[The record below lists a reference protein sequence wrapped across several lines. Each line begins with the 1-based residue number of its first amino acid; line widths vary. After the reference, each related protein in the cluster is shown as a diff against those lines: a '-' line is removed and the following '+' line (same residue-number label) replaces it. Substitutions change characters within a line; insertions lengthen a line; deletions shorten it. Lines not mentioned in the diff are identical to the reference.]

1 MNEQNERIKEIEATE
16 EKTPLRTRTNR
27 IIAIALIVLILGFG
41 GLIAWASLAPL
52 DKGVVAQGVIKVV
65 SYRKTIQ
72 HQYGGI
78 VEEILAKEGERVRKG
93 QVLIRL
99 NDIQAKANLS
109 QVRSEYL
116 ANLGLEARLLSERRM
131 DDRILFPRE
140 ITGLK
145 GRPEIDEITGRQEEL
160 FRTRRNVL
168 ENEKKILRENIEGL
182 EIYISRLEELQ
193 ASRKKQAE
201 LITKEMEPLRE
212 LADEGYYPRNRILE
226 MERVLAD
233 LQGRRSEDLGNI
245 ARSRTAVSEFKMRI
259 TRIEQDF
266 LKEVDTQLTEV
277 QKKIV
282 ALKDHYTAAADV
294 LERTKIGSPEDGIV
308 IGLRMH
314 TPGGVIL
321 PGHPVLDLIP
331 LNAELIVEA
340 WVMPGDI
347 DKVHMGLK
355 ADLRFSAFKTSHTPV
370 SEGEVILVSAD
381 RMIDET
387 SRTAYYM
394 CRIKITE
401 KGLKDLKGMTLQ
413 PGMPV
418 EVILKTGERTLI
430 SYLLKPLI
438 DRLAISFKE
447 E

>member
-1 MNEQNERIKEIEATE
+1 MNGKNNRPDEIEAAE
-16 EKTPLRTRTNR
+16 EKTPLRTSTNP
-27 IIAIALIVLILGFG
+27 IIAIALIVLIFGFG
-41 GLIAWASLAPL
+41 ALVAWASLAPL
-52 DKGVVAQGVIKVV
+52 DKGVVAPGVIKVV

-72 HQYGGI
+72 HQYGGT
-78 VEEILAKEGERVRKG
+78 VEEILVKEGDRVKKG

-99 NDIQAKANLS
+99 NDVQAKATLS
-109 QVRSEYL
+109 QYRSEYL
-116 ANLGLEARLLSERRM
+116 AHLGLEARLLSERRR
-131 DDRILFPRE
+131 DEHIVFPQE
-140 ITGLK
+140 IYSLK
-145 GRPEIDEITGRQEEL
+145 GRPEIDEIVGRQEEL

-168 ENEKKILRENIEGL
+168 ENEKKILRENIDGL
-182 EIYISRLEELQ
+182 ETYIRRLEELQ
-193 ASRKKQAE
+193 ASRNKQIE
-201 LITKEMEPLRE
+201 LIAKEMEPLRE
-212 LADEGYYPRNRILE
+212 LADQGYYPRNRILE
-226 MERVLAD
+226 MERMVAD

-245 ARSRTAVSEFKMRI
+245 ARSRTAVSELKMRI

-282 ALKDHYTAAADV
+282 ALKDQYLAAADV
-294 LERTKIGSPEDGIV
+294 LERTKIRSPEDGIV

-314 TPGGVIL
+314 TPGGVIM

-340 WVMPGDI
+340 WVMPSDI
-347 DKVHMGLK
+347 NRVHTGLK

-370 SEGEVILVSAD
+370 AEGEVILVSAD
-381 RMIDET
+381 RMVDEAA
-387 SRTAYYM
+387 RTAYYL

-401 KGLKDLKGMTLQ
+401 KGLKDLKGITLQ

-418 EVILKTGERTLI
+418 EVILKTGKRTMI
-430 SYLLKPLI
+430 SYLLKPLL